1 MSEDEKGPERRISAV
16 PGLAVLGLM
25 VTGVTGIVV
34 AILASSP
41 LALFAATVAFGAV
54 LWVYLGPQW

>member
-1 MSEDEKGPERRISAV
+1 MSEDEQPTRRISAV

-25 VTGVTGIVV
+25 VTGVAGIVV